1 MTLHIHFFF
10 SYMMT
15 QIVSPQ
21 QYLSYNGSN
30 SRNNSAVTLNSQTSN
45 PTSQSEKSLYVTFFC
60 LTTTFLVCH
69 LPRLIINIYEVP
81 MSSNRQICEEIYQ
94 RHYFQPK
101 WVIILSYFE
110 KLALIFNCSI
120 NFVFYCFASKMF
132 KKQMMTVVFSR
143 VVRMCQIGS
152 EVIVLADRR
161 TSGGHQGELWFF
173 WNSYIYY
180 LVFVIVM
187 KCFGNF

>member
-1 MTLHIHFFF
+1 MCNRNIQFCFTIYFF
-10 SYMMT
+10 SYMIT

-143 VVRMCQIGS
+143 LVRMCQIGS

-161 TSGGHQGELWFF
+161 TSGGHQGKL
-173 WNSYIYY
+173 
-180 LVFVIVM
+180 
-187 KCFGNF
+187 

>member
-1 MTLHIHFFF
+1 
-10 SYMMT
+10 MMT
-15 QIVSPQ
+15 QLVSPHQ
-21 QYLSYNGSN
+21 MNIENNVASL
-30 SRNNSAVTLNSQTSN
+30 RNDSAATLNSQTSN
-45 PTSQSEKSLYVTFFC
+45 PTSQSEKALYVTFFC

-132 KKQMMTVVFSR
+132 KKQMMTVLFS
-143 VVRMCQIGS
+143 RMCQIGS

-161 TSGGHQGELWFF
+161 TSGGHQGKL
-173 WNSYIYY
+173 
-180 LVFVIVM
+180 
-187 KCFGNF
+187 

>member
-1 MTLHIHFFF
+1 MCNRNIKIQVCFTIYFF
-10 SYMMT
+10 SYMIT

-30 SRNNSAVTLNSQTSN
+30 SRNNSAVTLNRQTSN

-101 WVIILSYFE
+101 WVIILS
-110 KLALIFNCSI
+110 KTT
-120 NFVFYCFASKMF
+120 K
-132 KKQMMTVVFSR
+132 
-143 VVRMCQIGS
+143 IGS
-152 EVIVLADRR
+152 VKGLLLYFNQVLKGSLFSP
-161 TSGGHQGELWFF
+161 SGH
-173 WNSYIYY
+173 NS
-180 LVFVIVM
+180 
-187 KCFGNF
+187 

>member
-1 MTLHIHFFF
+1 MI
-10 SYMMT
+10 T

-132 KKQMMTVVFSR
+132 KKQMMAVVFSR

-152 EVIVLADRR
+152 EDIVLADRR
-161 TSGGHQGELWFF
+161 TSSGHQGNLWIF
-173 WNSYIYY
+173 WNSHIYY
-180 LVFVIVM
+180 FVFVMGM
-187 KCFGNF
+187 KWYGHF

>member
-1 MTLHIHFFF
+1 MI
-10 SYMMT
+10 T

-30 SRNNSAVTLNSQTSN
+30 SRNNSAVTLNSQTLN

-132 KKQMMTVVFSR
+132 KKQMMAVVFSR

-161 TSGGHQGELWFF
+161 TSNGHQGNLWFF

-180 LVFVIVM
+180 FVLVIFR
-187 KCFGNF
+187 KTF